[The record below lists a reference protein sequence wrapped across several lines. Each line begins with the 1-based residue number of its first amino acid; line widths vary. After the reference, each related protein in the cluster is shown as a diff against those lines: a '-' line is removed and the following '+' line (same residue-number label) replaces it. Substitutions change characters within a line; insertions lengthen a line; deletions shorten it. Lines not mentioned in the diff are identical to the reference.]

1 MEALQSHAFA
11 SCEHDLAEVHEKFNP
26 THFIRLESIG
36 PLHLRFQ
43 DQVMV
48 HTPLQSALN
57 SVTRSVSGE
66 NKYKQEAVHTL
77 SRVNQSTAGCIFFA
91 AGWLASCI

>member
-1 MEALQSHAFA
+1 MVAVNGGFTKSCLCHESLLGDFR
-11 SCEHDLAEVHEKFNP
+11 CEHDLAEVHEKFNP

-43 DQVMV
+43 GQGMV
-48 HTPLQSALN
+48 HTPLQSTLN
-57 SVTRSVSGE
+57 SVTRSASGE

-77 SRVNQSTAGCIFFA
+77 
-91 AGWLASCI
+91 